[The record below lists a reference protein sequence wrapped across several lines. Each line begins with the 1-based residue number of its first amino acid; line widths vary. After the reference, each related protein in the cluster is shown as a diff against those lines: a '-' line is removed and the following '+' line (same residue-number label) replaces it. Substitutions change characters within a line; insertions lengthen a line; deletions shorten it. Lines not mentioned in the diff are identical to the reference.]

1 MQGTANDKRCQRGS
15 MKDLISQKKNWINY
29 KKAKLIPREKGL
41 ETPTRPES
49 IEQDRNSGQL
59 FRPCWDS
66 SALCSEDM

>member
-1 MQGTANDKRCQRGS
+1 MQGTANDKHCQRGIYERS
-15 MKDLISQKKNWINY
+15 NQPKRNLINY